1 MFLDISTIALSIAS
15 IITAYLYVRIQILAN
30 EKVFLEFQTNGL
42 NKPQFVRNISN
53 KAAVNTKVYRIILDI
68 TKMSKRSKYKHANIS
83 LKYSLGTIMPNEK
96 KNIKLLPHGN
106 YEIFVIEYNN
116 IIGETYQTFLK
127 PGTGRGDHEFLYGP
141 RKIPKCKKKLDGI
154 FEPKDIILPRY
165 MRNIFEF
172 KSKTL

>member
-1 MFLDISTIALSIAS
+1 MYVVISKSISHVVAS
-15 IITAYLYVRIQILAN
+15 VR
-30 EKVFLEFQTNGL
+30 T
-42 NKPQFVRNISN
+42 SN
-53 KAAVNTKVYRIILDI
+53 KTI
-68 TKMSKRSKYKHANIS
+68 T
-83 LKYSLGTIMPNEK
+83 E